1 MPIDGKT
8 IKGRGAQEY
17 MANRFLKHSYGVV
30 HWEGID
36 ELNEEVGH
44 TEYRIENAKS
54 IVNPV
59 NSPDLGFNWSINP
72 YQGCEHGCSYCYARP
87 THEYW
92 GYNASLDFERIVLVK
107 RNAPELL
114 EQKLRSKNWKPDQ
127 IVLSGMTDPYQPIER
142 KERITRKLLEVM
154 VRFRHPVGLITKNA
168 LVTRDIDLLQD
179 LASENLVHVAI
190 SITTLNEDL
199 RRLMEPRTSTGE
211 NRLRTVEGLSKAGIP
226 VFVMVAPIIPSIND
240 MEVPA
245 ILRSVADAGAR
256 GASFTVVRT
265 NGAVKAVFEN
275 WLRAHFPDRA
285 NKVLAQIAHMHGG
298 NVEDT
303 RSGIRMK
310 GEGAFAESIQRLF
323 TVFRKRYFAG
333 RSLPIVNTS
342 AFHVPTE
349 GQLDLFDK
357 PDARKVL

>member
-1 MPIDGKT
+1 
-8 IKGRGAQEY
+8 